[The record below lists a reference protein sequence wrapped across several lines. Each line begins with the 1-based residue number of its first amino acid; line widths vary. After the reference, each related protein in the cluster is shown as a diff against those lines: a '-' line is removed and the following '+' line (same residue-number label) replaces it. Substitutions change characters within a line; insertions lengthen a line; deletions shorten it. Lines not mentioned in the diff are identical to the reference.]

1 MVDERRGKAAKASR
15 NDEREAVPVDRL
27 EASFARAFG
36 LVAFIMNRH
45 LVDHMI
51 RSARQFKIDYQTLV
65 LWGVLAHQNCAHL
78 FPPGSLPSKVLD
90 DQGRLP
96 DPQKATLR
104 PLRLRHLSEITGVPR
119 ETTRRKLKVLNDL
132 GWITEVKEG
141 WLVDPQKIG
150 PDVRDFTLESAR
162 RLLAASA
169 EVTRALRNA
178 EQHLPD

>member
-1 MVDERRGKAAKASR
+1 MTDTRAAKAAKESR
-15 NDEREAVPVDRL
+15 NDDREAVQTERL

-51 RSARQFKIDYQTLV
+51 RSTRQFGLDYQTLV

-90 DQGRLP
+90 DRGRLR
-96 DPQKATLR
+96 DPQRATLR

-119 ETTRRKLKVLNDL
+119 ETTRRKLKVLSEL
-132 GWITEVKEG
+132 GWITEGKAG
-141 WLVDPQKIG
+141 WVVDPEKIG
-150 PDVRDFTLESAR
+150 PEVREFTLESAR
-162 RLLAASA
+162 RLLAAA
-169 EVTRALRNA
+169 TEVTRALRNA
-178 EQHLPD
+178 EQHLPE